1 MNTPGQAVALRPF
14 WRRLTVGL
22 ALVAG
27 PLLAYPGNWATSA
40 PETAAGQS
48 AWTGFAVVV
57 YLGLILGVVVVA
69 SAIRGLVR
77 AWASGPTDGPLA
89 SLARLLRP
97 VRNRRVFLAAS
108 VGYAAF
114 FAWFVSLYGFS
125 SGGPGIWMPSY
136 PAVTNVICCGWP
148 GYTPAAILVL
158 TPSFELVVY
167 PLVLILLLAATFL
180 FAANVTAT
188 AALVW
193 SAPVSGKTL
202 GSLTLGSLG
211 ALFVNCPVCGTIL
224 VFNVLA
230 GAAFAGL
237 LTVWAA
243 NQILFMLAAFPLAVA
258 ALAWNGRQLSASKAG
273 VACTLPLAMT
283 PPH

>member
-1 MNTPGQAVALRPF
+1 MKTPGRAVALRPF

-22 ALVAG
+22 VLMAG

-40 PETAAGQS
+40 PETAAAES

-57 YLGLILGVVVVA
+57 YLGLIIGAVVVA

-77 AWASGPTDGPLA
+77 AWASEPTDGPLA

-108 VGYAAF
+108 VGYVVF
-114 FAWFVSLYGFS
+114 FAWFVSLYAFS
-125 SGGPGIWMPSY
+125 SDGPGIWMPSY
-136 PAVTNVICCGWP
+136 PAATNIICCGSP
-148 GYTPAAILVL
+148 GYTPVAIMVL

-167 PLVLILLLAATFL
+167 PLVLILLLAGTFL
-180 FAANVTAT
+180 FATNVTAT

-202 GSLTLGSLG
+202 GSLALGSLG

-224 VFNVLA
+224 VFNAVA
-230 GAAFAGL
+230 GAATAGL
-237 LTVWAA
+237 LAGWAA
-243 NQILFMLAAFPLAVA
+243 NQLPFMLVAFPLAVA
-258 ALAWNGRQLSASKAG
+258 ALAWNGRQLSAGKAG
-273 VACTLPLAMT
+273 VACTLPLKIT
-283 PPH
+283 PAR